1 MEPVTLSVIFPRERG
16 DNEDEELDI
25 RDVGKESNLTVEVS
39 SITKRLT
46 SMKFSLEI
54 KSPPIVERLLSHAYI
69 SNRKLTIK
77 NILIFLDFD

>member
-1 MEPVTLSVIFPRERG
+1 MEPVTLSVIFPMVSG
-16 DNEDEELDI
+16 DNEELELDI
-25 RDVGKESNLTVEVS
+25 LDVGNESNLTVEVS

-54 KSPPIVERLLSHAYI
+54 KSPPRVERLLSHAYI

-77 NILIFLDFD
+77 NILMFLDFD

>member
-1 MEPVTLSVIFPRERG
+1 MEPVTLSVIFPMVSG
-16 DNEDEELDI
+16 DNEELELDI
-25 RDVGKESNLTVEVS
+25 LDVGNESNLTVEVS

-54 KSPPIVERLLSHAYI
+54 KSPPMEERLLSHAYN

-77 NILIFLDFD
+77 NILMFLDFD